1 MNTCIS
7 YLRNLDILLMR
18 ETTSGQAALKA
29 MLESCGAKVT
39 ACRST
44 QELFH
49 SLESCRA
56 SVDAILIDLPL
67 TGQEAY
73 TMLLR
78 LRQVAPQIPLVI
90 VGPMRDYEGYSFPFG
105 LDITA
110 RTFEPLSVSQL
121 ESCFCNFL

>member
-73 TMLLR
+73 ARLLR
-78 LRQVAPQIPLVI
+78 LRQAAPQISLVI
-90 VGPMRDYEGYSFPFG
+90 VGTMRDYEGYSFPFG

-110 RTFEPLSVSQL
+110 RIFEPLSVPQL